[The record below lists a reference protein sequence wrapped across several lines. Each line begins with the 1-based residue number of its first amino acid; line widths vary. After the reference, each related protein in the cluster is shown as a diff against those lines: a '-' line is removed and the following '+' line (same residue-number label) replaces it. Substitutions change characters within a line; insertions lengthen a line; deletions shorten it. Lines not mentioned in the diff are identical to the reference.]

1 MDTSVRRT
9 DVSSVR
15 HERTSVEAA
24 IAAFVVS
31 AGLIATAGTG
41 VAQAAEEQPVEEMV
55 VTGSFIR
62 GTPEDAPSPVLV
74 LSREDLVVSGVSD
87 IGEAVRNLSITS
99 GSDTAPTDGTRFNG
113 ATGGGLANVNLRGLG
128 PTATLVLLDGKRLP
142 YAGQKLSDG
151 DRFVDINS
159 IPITMVERVEV
170 LKDGGSALYGSDAI
184 AGVVNFITRSEFEG
198 FELRY
203 NYQQTTSGSQDDQ
216 TLGAIWGIATED
228 GRGHFVIGGEYFDR
242 GELRSSER
250 KQLLRDQFAKQ
261 DATIV
266 NSSTAFVPN
275 GTRNF
280 AGDPACEQ
288 LGYFRD
294 SFNNT
299 APTTCFRSG
308 VETGILIPDQRR
320 SSVMATGSFA
330 FADAFEVY
338 SQLSFVRTESGSNQD
353 VYVGPIEPKFY
364 LPGLIGNFTAT
375 PIGRAANDPS
385 QAFNGGPLT
394 LDPAQGFL
402 DLADYTLR
410 VPGRGPQR
418 QGEVFSNEQETTRY
432 QVGVRGD
439 FEIGNRD
446 WRYDVSAT
454 HGESTFSN
462 RLLGIDK
469 NRLELA
475 TYGLGGPSC
484 TPNGTVSGP
493 AAGTARF
500 VLAGVDGRF
509 DRGAFGTPGNQGP
522 LETTMLA
529 LMGEVQGF
537 PFINP
542 DNLVLAMT
550 STNIGQGGCQFFNP
564 YLSRFTNPALANSD
578 ELIRWLEVDMED
590 FQESDTFET
599 NYDAVVS
606 GELFDLWGRSV
617 AIAVGAQYREEGR
630 ETHVHPQ
637 LVGGMNSFGQ
647 MVGSES
653 VAGLSENRNFDADRD
668 AYSFFLE
675 VQVPLG
681 DDVDM
686 KFAARYE
693 DYGDLGDTFD
703 PKFALRWQALES
715 LALRASISSS
725 FRAPALAQI
734 EEGTGFSLE
743 FGVRDVLGS
752 AGAQAATNGAECV
765 RTGRCAIPDR
775 ATAPSVIIVKQG
787 LQSPNLSPESAIT
800 YNIGAIFAPVD
811 GPLEGLSVGIDYY
824 VIEFEDKIIDVPTQ
838 AFLEQELGLF
848 RTALAANDFVIV
860 APGATFGTAC
870 NPQLPQFAV
879 GGAQAQQCQVD
890 PTAYAV
896 SAANA
901 TFGGGIMR
909 RQDLTRSLQIVSGN
923 AINTGKVETDGIDFT
938 IGYRLDIGDYGMV
951 VLGSEFSW
959 VNKFEV
965 KDFPVGQ
972 PDFDAAGF
980 TNRDPE
986 RRLSRS
992 MPDFKG
998 ALSLSWLKGPHSVN
1012 ANVRYV
1018 GAYEDNAVASLR
1030 LQHELGPYH
1039 TVDARYSY
1047 EYEWNDTTLLMS
1059 VGVID
1064 LFDADLPNV
1073 KDGLGT
1079 DFTQFDSRGR
1089 RVYAGLTYKM

>member
-1 MDTSVRRT
+1 MNTTIRRVDKHCVRSAGI
-9 DVSSVR
+9 VIG
-15 HERTSVEAA
+15 AA
-24 IAAFVVS
+24 IAALVVS
-31 AGLIATAGTG
+31 PGITAP
-41 VAQAAEEQPVEEMV
+41 AQAAEERPVEEMV

-74 LSREDLVVSGVSD
+74 LSRDELVGSGVSD

-128 PTATLVLLDGKRLP
+128 PTSTLVLLDGKRLP
-142 YAGQKLSDG
+142 YAGQKLADG

-216 TLGAIWGIATED
+216 TLGAIWGISTED
-228 GRGHFVIGGEYFDR
+228 GRGHLVIGGEYFDR
-242 GELRSSER
+242 GQLESSER

-261 DATIV
+261 DASIV

-294 SFNNT
+294 TFNNT
-299 APTTCFRSG
+299 APTACFRSG

-320 SSVMATGSFA
+320 RSIMTVGSFA
-330 FADAFEVY
+330 FAEAFEVY
-338 SQLSFVRTESGSNQD
+338 TQLSFVRTESGANQP
-353 VYVGPIEPKFY
+353 VYVGPIEPKFF
-364 LPGLIGNFTAT
+364 LPGLVGNFNAT

-394 LDPAQGFL
+394 LDPAQGFT
-402 DLADYTLR
+402 DLVDYTLR
-410 VPGRGPQR
+410 VPGMGPQR
-418 QGEVFSNEQETTRY
+418 EGEVFSNEQETTRY
-432 QVGVRGD
+432 QVGARGE
-439 FEIGNRD
+439 FEIGTRD
-446 WRYDVSAT
+446 WRYDVSVT

-493 AAGTARF
+493 AAAFARNF
-500 VLAGVDGRF
+500 LAGADGVF
-509 DRGAFGTPGNQGP
+509 DRGAFGTPGNQGA
-522 LETTMLA
+522 LETTMLS
-529 LMGEVQGF
+529 LMGDVQNF
-537 PFINP
+537 AFINP

-550 STNIGQGGCQFFNP
+550 SSNIGQGGCQFFNP
-564 YLSRFTNPALANSD
+564 YLTRFTNPALANSD
-578 ELIRWLEVDMED
+578 ELIRWLEVDMKD
-590 FQESDTFET
+590 FQESETFET
-599 NYDAVVS
+599 SYDAVVS
-606 GELFDLWGRSV
+606 GEVFELWGRTV
-617 AIAVGAQYREEGR
+617 AIALGAQYREEGR

-637 LVGGMNSFGQ
+637 LVGSVNSFGQ
-647 MVGSES
+647 LVGGES

-681 DDVDM
+681 EDVDM
-686 KFAARYE
+686 QFAARYE

-715 LALRASISSS
+715 LALRGSISSS
-725 FRAPALAQI
+725 FRAPAIAQI

-743 FGVRDVLGS
+743 FGVRDVLGA
-752 AGAQAATNGAECV
+752 AGAQAATNGAQCV

-775 ATAPSVIIVKQG
+775 STAPSVIIVKQG

-800 YNIGAIFAPVD
+800 YNFGAIFAPVD

-824 VIEFEDKIIDVPTQ
+824 VIQFEDKIIDVPTQ
-838 AFLEQELGLF
+838 AFLTQELELF
-848 RTALAANDFVIV
+848 QAALAANNFVIV
-860 APGATFGTAC
+860 APGASFGTAC
-870 NPQLPQFAV
+870 NPQLAQFAV
-879 GGAQAQQCQVD
+879 GGAQAEQCQVN
-890 PTAYAV
+890 PNAYTV
-896 SAANA
+896 SPENS
-901 TFGGGIMR
+901 TFGGSIMR
-909 RQDLTRSLQIVSGN
+909 RQDLTRSLQIIAGN
-923 AINTGKVETDGIDFT
+923 AINTGKVETDGIDLT
-938 IGYRLDIGDYGMV
+938 LGYRVDFGDYGMV
-951 VLGSEFSW
+951 VMGSEFSW

-965 KDFPVGQ
+965 KDFPIGQ

-998 ALSLSWLKGPHSVN
+998 ALSLNWLKGPHSVN
-1012 ANVRYV
+1012 TSVRYV

-1030 LQHELGPYH
+1030 LQRELGPYH
-1039 TVDARYSY
+1039 TVDVRYSY
-1047 EYEWNDTTLLMS
+1047 EYDWNDTTLLMS

-1073 KDGLGT
+1073 KDNLGT